1 MRIKITSEVANIEA
15 EVLNL
20 WERENTRKFYRD
32 QNSTSGGTAFTF
44 LQGACRL
51 FDVQPKI
58 TRVMLVSNFRMKDHK
73 AAGAVFYLVE
83 MAHLWFDI
91 RGNRADIEQVP
102 S

>member
-1 MRIKITSEVANIEA
+1 MRIKITSDVADIEA

-20 WERENTRKFYRD
+20 WDRDTTARLYRNTVG
-32 QNSTSGGTAFTF
+32 GGTAFTC
-44 LQGACRL
+44 LQGACSL
-51 FDVQPKI
+51 FDIQPKI